1 MYNWISTEKRLPDD
15 DRDVLA
21 FVKYDSC
28 PITAYYND
36 GKWRVGYQVTDYIEV
51 SGNGYK
57 ESTLHEY
64 EVTHWQPLPP
74 PPKNLET
81 KTLKEELC
89 MTPKIKAIDLIQK
102 FEGLTAKP
110 FDGEGNMRASES
122 VKERATI
129 CCDEIIA
136 FMQDATSIM
145 CYDGGE
151 ILEPRQY
158 WAQVKQ
164 HIQSL

>member
-110 FDGEGNMRASES
+110 FDGEGDIRVSKS

-129 CCDEIIA
+129 CCDEIIEA
-136 FMQDATSIM
+136 LDQSLYTTIDENGRSLT
-145 CYDGGE
+145 E
-151 ILEPRQY
+151 Y
-158 WAQVKQ
+158 WQQVKQ
-164 HIQSL
+164 HILSL